1 MLTCHLF
8 SRRVQA
14 ALLLLGVKTGTV
26 SYGEPWPGQ
35 QFRSQQATWT
45 LLYSQG
51 SQDQI
56 PHPRPFPR
64 AGGEGTRGRWCG
76 SPLPQSE
83 AVWVTVRWGWGGGLC
98 HPSPTCAQFILI
110 RVDLH
115 LLLLSAWPH
124 LRGCSYY
131 LQFTDKAT
139 EPQRDLHRKD
149 LNSGLSVCLSPN
161 AIFSLP
167 NLTTLPEKSS
177 TALLG
182 RGGLPKRKE
191 KGA

>member
-64 AGGEGTRGRWCG
+64 AGGEG
-76 SPLPQSE
+76 
-83 AVWVTVRWGWGGGLC
+83 
-98 HPSPTCAQFILI
+98 I

-131 LQFTDKAT
+131 LQFTDKTT